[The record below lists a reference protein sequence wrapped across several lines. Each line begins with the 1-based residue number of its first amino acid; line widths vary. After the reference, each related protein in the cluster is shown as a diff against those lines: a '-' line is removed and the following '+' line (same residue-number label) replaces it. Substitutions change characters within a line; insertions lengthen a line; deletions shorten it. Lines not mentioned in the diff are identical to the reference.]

1 MKNINTYNAL
11 SNQRSTTVVFLL
23 WLFLGLFGAHRFY
36 AYGLTLFN
44 VLYLLTGGFFM
55 IMLVVDLF
63 LLWGMAKEGDQKEL
77 EQAQMKDKMMESFFK
92 DE

>member
-23 WLFLGLFGAHRFY
+23 WLFLGVFGAHRFY

-55 IMLVVDLF
+55 IMLIVDLF
-63 LLWGMAKEGDQKEL
+63 LLWGMAKKGDKEEL
-77 EQAQMKDKMMESFFK
+77 ERAQLKDKMFETMFEEK
-92 DE
+92 